1 VARDVEQVQ
10 AGPAGAGQD
19 GGGPRRRRLRDR
31 LHQWALVELF
41 VLCGFAIAQPLL
53 DVTGRSP
60 EFFLFRRADRL
71 DILVM
76 VAAVTLLPALFMW
89 GLEVGVGL
97 VSQRARRYLHLAALT
112 GLLTLLAIQVAK
124 KLTDLRG
131 PLVVAIALAVGA
143 LVAVVYARASWPRL
157 WLRYLAPAPLIFA
170 LVFLLVSPTSQ
181 LVLPAR
187 AAPVAGLAPAPA
199 GDRQPPLVMILF
211 DEFPLSSLLDRTGQ
225 IDRRVYPNFAAFA
238 DRSTWYRNATGISG
252 YTPWA
257 MPAMLTGNY
266 PAKVKAPSYTEYPD
280 NLFTLFGRYYDL
292 KVYETIS
299 QLCPPQRCRFSGGHL
314 DQAGLGAVL
323 AETARSYRKLIS
335 PYDAA
340 EDPAAFA
347 DQTDAEAGRPLRP
360 TFRFD
365 RMRLN
370 QPSRFNDFLDGLR
383 ASDRPTMHVLH
394 LLLPH
399 PPWRYLPSGTEY
411 NDKSF
416 AVAHK
421 TEQAPAAVVQLAHQ
435 RHLLQLAYT
444 DRLLG
449 QVVAKLQAERLWDKA
464 LVVLGADHGR
474 GWVPGEQPRYLSA
487 GNAPDLMWVP
497 QFIKAPGQRR
507 GRVDD
512 RNWEQVDLLPTVA
525 DLVGI
530 QVPWRMDGRSQAGPP
545 ARRRSEKWFYDLPGR
560 REVRDGPAN
569 FTRVLAGVTDTL
581 ARAQEGPRGL
591 YRFGR
596 FADLIYRDPATVG
609 PIGGGPASATL
620 DDHKQYRRVDPASGR
635 VPALVSGTLA
645 VPPPAG
651 STVLVTVNGRVGGA
665 SELFPGRPGEPAD
678 HFGVITPDVLWRPGD
693 GHRQLQVYLLV
704 PGGGQPRLQPVALS

>member
-1 VARDVEQVQ
+1 MARDVEQVR

-19 GGGPRRRRLRDR
+19 GGGLRRRPLRDR
-31 LHQWALVELF
+31 LQLGVLVELF

-53 DVTGRSP
+53 DVTGQSP
-60 EFFLFRRADRL
+60 DFFLFRRADRL
-71 DILVM
+71 DI
-76 VAAVTLLPALFMW
+76 VALALGLLLLPALGIW
-89 GLEVGVGL
+89 AVEVLLGL
-97 VSQRARRYLHLAALT
+97 VSERLRRLLHLAAVA
-112 GLLTLLAIQVAK
+112 GLVALVAIQVAK
-124 KLTDLRG
+124 KLTNLRG
-131 PLVVAIALAVGA
+131 PLVVAVA
-143 LVAVVYARASWPRL
+143 LVVGGLAAVVYARTWWPRL
-157 WLRYLAPAPLIFA
+157 WLRYLTPAPLVFA
-170 LVFLLVSPTSQ
+170 LVFLLLSPSAT

-187 AAPVAGLAPAPA
+187 AAPAPGPLEGASGRRP
-199 GDRQPPLVMILF
+199 PPLVMILF
-211 DEFPLSSLLDRTGQ
+211 DEFPLSSLLDHTGQ

-257 MPAMLTGNY
+257 IPAMLTGRY
-266 PAKVKAPSYTEYPD
+266 PSVAKAPSWTEYPD
-280 NLFTLFGRYYDL
+280 NMFTLFGRSYEL
-292 KVYETIS
+292 RVYETIS
-299 QLCPPQRCRFSGGHL
+299 QLCPPSRCRFSDGHL

-335 PYDAA
+335 PHDAA
-340 EDPAAFA
+340 EDPASFA

-360 TFRFD
+360 TFRFN

-383 ASDRPTMHVLH
+383 ASDRPTMHLLH

-399 PPWRYLPSGTEY
+399 PPWRYQPSGTEY

-421 TEQAPAAVVQLAHQ
+421 PEEAPAPVVQLAHQ
-435 RHLLQLAYT
+435 RHLLQVAYT

-449 QVVAKLQAERLWDKA
+449 QVVDKLKAEGLWDKS
-464 LVVLGADHGR
+464 LVVLGADHGQ

-487 GNAPDLMWVP
+487 RNAPDLMWVP
-497 QFIKAPGQRR
+497 QFIKLPGQRR

-512 RNWEQVDLLPTVA
+512 RNWERVDLLPTIA

-530 QVPWRMDGRSQAGPP
+530 QVPWRMDGQSQAGPP

-591 YRFGR
+591 YRFGK
-596 FADLIYRDPATVG
+596 FADLIYRDPATIG
-609 PIGGGPASATL
+609 PIGGSPASATL

-645 VPPPAG
+645 VRPPPG
-651 STVLVTVNGRVGGA
+651 STVLVTVNGRVGGT

-678 HFGVITPDVLWRPGD
+678 HFGVITPDFLWQPGD
-693 GHRQLQVYLLV
+693 GRRQLQVYLLA
-704 PGGGQPRLQPVALS
+704 PGGQPRLQPVALS

>member
-1 VARDVEQVQ
+1 MARDVERVQ
-10 AGPAGAGQD
+10 AGPVGSGQD
-19 GGGPRRRRLRDR
+19 GGGPRRWPLGDR
-31 LHQWALVELF
+31 LQLWALLEL
-41 VLCGFAIAQPLL
+41 LALSGFAVAQPLL
-53 DVTGRSP
+53 EVTGRSP

-71 DILVM
+71 DILALVLGLI
-76 VAAVTLLPALFMW
+76 LLPALGIW
-89 GLEVGVGL
+89 TAEVLLGL
-97 VSQRARRYLHLAALT
+97 VSERARRWLHLAAVA
-112 GLLTLLAIQVAK
+112 GLLSLLAIQVAK
-124 KLTDLRG
+124 QLTGLRG
-131 PLVVAIALAVGA
+131 PVVVAVALGVGA
-143 LVAVVYARASWPRL
+143 LAAVVYARASWPRL
-157 WLRYLAPAPLIFA
+157 WLRYLAPAPLVFA
-170 LVFLLVSPTSQ
+170 LLFLLVSPTSQ

-187 AAPVAGLAPAPA
+187 APPAAGLAPAPA

-211 DEFPLSSLLDRTGQ
+211 DEFPLSSLLDARGRV
-225 IDRRVYPNFAAFA
+225 DRRVYPNFAAFA
-238 DRSTWYRNATGISG
+238 DRSAWYRNATGISG

-257 MPAMLTGNY
+257 MPAMLTGRY
-266 PAKVKAPSYTEYPD
+266 PAKVKAPSWTEYPD

-292 KVYETIS
+292 RVYETIS
-299 QLCPPQRCRFSGGHL
+299 QLCPPQRCRYSDGHL

-347 DQTDAEAGRPLRP
+347 DQTAAEAGRPLPP

-365 RMRLN
+365 RLGLN
-370 QPSRFNDFLDGLR
+370 QPSRFNAFLDGLR
-383 ASDRPTMHVLH
+383 ASDRPTMHLLH

-399 PPWRYLPSGTEY
+399 PPWRYLPSGAEY

-435 RHLLQLAYT
+435 RHLLQVAYT

-449 QVVAKLQAERLWDKA
+449 QVVDKLKAEGMWDRS

-525 DLVGI
+525 DLAGI

-545 ARRRSEKWFYDLPGR
+545 ARQRSEKWFYDLPGR

-596 FADLIYRDPATVG
+596 SADLIYRDPATIG
-609 PIGGGPASATL
+609 PIGASPASATL
-620 DDHKQYRRVDPASGR
+620 DDHKQYRRVDPTSGR
-635 VPALVSGTLA
+635 VPALVSGALA

-651 STVLVTVNGRVGGA
+651 STVLVSVNGRVGGA

-678 HFGVITPDVLWRPGD
+678 HFGVITPDFLWRPGD
-693 GHRQLQVYLLV
+693 GHRQLQLYLLT

>member
-1 VARDVEQVQ
+1 VARDVEQGQ
-10 AGPAGAGQD
+10 AEPAGAGQD
-19 GGGPRRRRLRDR
+19 GGGPRRRPLWDR
-31 LHQWALVELF
+31 AGRWAPLELLVLS
-41 VLCGFAIAQPLL
+41 GFAVAQPLL
-53 DVTGRSP
+53 EVTGRSP
-60 EFFLFRRADRL
+60 DFFLFRRADRL

-76 VAAVTLLPALFMW
+76 VAAVTLLPAL
-89 GLEVGVGL
+89 GLWAGELLAALAGEVAWRVAHLAAVSGLVGL
-97 VSQRARRYLHLAALT
+97 V
-112 GLLTLLAIQVAK
+112 AIQAVK
-124 KLTDLRG
+124 RLTELRG
-131 PLVVAIALAVGA
+131 PRLVVVAAAIGLLGSV
-143 LVAVVYARASWPRL
+143 LYASQQWLRL
-157 WLRYLAPAPLIFA
+157 WLRYLAPAPLVFA
-170 LVFLLVSPTSQ
+170 LLFLLVSPTSQ

-187 AAPVAGLAPAPA
+187 AAPAAALAPAPA

-211 DEFPLSSLLDRTGQ
+211 DEFPLGSLLDARGRV
-225 IDRRVYPNFAAFA
+225 DRRVYPNFAAFA

-257 MPAMLTGNY
+257 MPAMLTGRY
-266 PAKVKAPSYTEYPD
+266 PSAFKAPSWTEYPD

-292 KVYETIS
+292 RVYETIS
-299 QLCPPQRCRFSGGHL
+299 QLCPPQRCRFSDGHL

-340 EDPAAFA
+340 EDPASFA
-347 DQTDAEAGRPLRP
+347 DQTDAEAGRPLPP

-399 PPWRYLPSGTEY
+399 PPWHYLPSGTEY

-421 TEQAPAAVVQLAHQ
+421 TEETPAPVVQLAHQ
-435 RHLLQLAYT
+435 RHLLQVAYT

-449 QVVAKLQAERLWDKA
+449 QVVAKLQAERLWDRS

-474 GWVPGEQPRYLSA
+474 GWVPGERPRSLSA
-487 GNAPDLMWVP
+487 RNAPDLMWVP
-497 QFIKAPGQRR
+497 QFIKLPGQRR

-530 QVPWRMDGRSQAGPP
+530 EVPWRMDGLSQAGPP

-569 FTRVLAGVTDTL
+569 FTRAVAGVTDTL

-609 PIGGGPASATL
+609 PIGGSPASATL

-678 HFGVITPDVLWRPGD
+678 HFGVITPDFLWRPGD
-693 GHRQLQVYLLV
+693 GHRQLQLYLLA

>member
-1 VARDVEQVQ
+1 MARDVEQVQ
-10 AGPAGAGQD
+10 AGPAGAGRD
-19 GGGPRRRRLRDR
+19 GGGPRWRPLRDR
-31 LHQWALVELF
+31 LQLWALVELF
-41 VLCGFAIAQPLL
+41 VLCGFAVAQPLL
-53 DVTGRSP
+53 EVTGRSP

-71 DILVM
+71 DIMALVLCLL
-76 VAAVTLLPALFMW
+76 LLPALFMW
-89 GLEVGVGL
+89 GFEAVVGL
-97 VSQRARRYLHLAALT
+97 VSKRFRRLLHLAAVA
-112 GLLTLLAIQVAK
+112 GLLTLVAIQVAK
-124 KLTDLRG
+124 KLTGLRG
-131 PLVVAIALAVGA
+131 PVVVAVALAGGGLA
-143 LVAVVYARASWPRL
+143 AVVYARASWPRL
-157 WLRYLAPAPLIFA
+157 WLRYLAPAPLVFA
-170 LVFLLVSPTSQ
+170 LLFLLVSPTSQ

-187 AAPVAGLAPAPA
+187 AAPAAGLAPAPA

-211 DEFPLSSLLDRTGQ
+211 DEFPLSSLLDRKGQ

-257 MPAMLTGNY
+257 LPAMLTGNY

-292 KVYETIS
+292 RVYETIS
-299 QLCPPQRCRFSGGHL
+299 QLCPPQRCRFSDGHL

-340 EDPAAFA
+340 EDPASFA
-347 DQTDAEAGRPLRP
+347 DQTEAEAGRPLRP

-365 RMRLN
+365 RLQLN

-399 PPWRYLPSGTEY
+399 APWRYLPSGTEY

-421 TEQAPAAVVQLAHQ
+421 TEEAPAPVVQLAHQ
-435 RHLLQLAYT
+435 RHLLQVAYT

-449 QVVAKLQAERLWDKA
+449 QVVAKLKAEGLWDKS
-464 LVVLGADHGR
+464 LVVLGADHGQ
-474 GWVPGEQPRYLSA
+474 GWVPGERPRYLSA
-487 GNAPDLMWVP
+487 RNAPDLMWVP
-497 QFIKAPGQRR
+497 QFIKLPGQRR

-530 QVPWRMDGRSQAGPP
+530 QVPWRMDGLSQAGPP
-545 ARRRSEKWFYDLPGR
+545 ARRRTEKWWYDLPGR

-569 FTRVLAGVTDTL
+569 LTRVLAGVTDTL
-581 ARAQEGPRGL
+581 AGAQEGPVGL

-596 FADLIYRDPATVG
+596 SADLIYRDPATLG
-609 PIGGGPASATL
+609 PIGGSPASATL

-665 SELFPGRPGEPAD
+665 SELFPGRPGQPAD
-678 HFGVITPDVLWRPGD
+678 HFGVITPDFLWRPGD
-693 GHRQLQVYLLV
+693 GNRQLQVYLL
-704 PGGGQPRLQPVALS
+704 PPGGQPRLQPVALS